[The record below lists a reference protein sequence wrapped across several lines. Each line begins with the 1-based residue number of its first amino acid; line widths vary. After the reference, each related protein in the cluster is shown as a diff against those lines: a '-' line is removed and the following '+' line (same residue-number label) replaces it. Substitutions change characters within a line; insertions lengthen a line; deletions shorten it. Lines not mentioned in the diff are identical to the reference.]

1 MSASIRCD
9 ELHLDNSKSNRV
21 VLFGVFSNVSVEGSY
36 AMVGFTFV
44 KKSVMVSTA
53 AIDSALLSMVALSDL
68 MIGSE
73 ALKTE
78 VSIRNELYLSRDVQ
92 LLEVIALVESVLAI
106 APNTRPSGCK
116 F

>member
-1 MSASIRCD
+1 MQPLPDDCYVAAFVSHDVDAMSASIRCD
-9 ELHLDNSKSNRV
+9 ELHLDN
-21 VLFGVFSNVSVEGSY
+21 
-36 AMVGFTFV
+36 FV